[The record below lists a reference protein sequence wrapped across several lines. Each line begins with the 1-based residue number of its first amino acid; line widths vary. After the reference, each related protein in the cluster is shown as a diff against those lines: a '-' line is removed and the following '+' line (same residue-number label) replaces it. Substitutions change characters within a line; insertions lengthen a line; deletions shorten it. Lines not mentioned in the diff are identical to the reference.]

1 MELNEIKD
9 IAVIAKPFVEPLISN
24 LIAPKL
30 EILKAWLKKEKLNND
45 VANNFFENKFEDFL
59 YRTYKKCSTINVLVF
74 PNQQIEIKNIYHPL
88 SIKSSKGHSK
98 YTIDTFK
105 KEYIDSYKNILISD
119 NAGMGKSTLMK
130 WISLSLIEQS
140 MSIPILIELKKIKT
154 EHKLLDEIYNQIN
167 PIDKSFDKDLIIRFL
182 ELGSFTILLDGF
194 DEIEYNQREMVI
206 CDIKELVT
214 KANKNCFILTS
225 RPEPELTS
233 FGEFQLFNIE
243 PLSKKEAFALID
255 KYDQINNNHL
265 SEKLKANIEEKIQQ
279 VEGFLSNP
287 FLVSL
292 LYKTY
297 TYNKDIPSKK
307 STFYEEVY
315 YALYK
320 HHDLS
325 KDGFKRNKK
334 SGLDIHDFRLV
345 LRMLAFDTAK
355 QVKVEYTDVQLI
367 DFLKAVNSKLS
378 EVNFKELSYVEDLE
392 LNVPLFAR
400 DGNMTR
406 WVHKSVQDYFAAE
419 FISSNENKKN
429 ILNRIY
435 VAKKGSYLHIL
446 DFVAELEPQVFKET
460 IIYTLLKKYV
470 AYCKESYKKI
480 NVSLKLKRK
489 RQAITFGVLYGI
501 QQHVS
506 KDDWLKQYEYE
517 YGVKSI
523 GDYTINSISVKIT
536 NMLPVTQIFGT
547 SFDQEI
553 INIIGNK
560 GYDFVFKVQSSDN
573 EVPLPNEI
581 FIEKMTFVD
590 DKEHNLLNDP
600 KLFDIFSNIILS
612 TSIHSRTSSN
622 LYLLDYNKCVEELK
636 NIEAQIKLSEED
648 DILAGI

>member
-9 IAVIAKPFVEPLISN
+9 IAIIAKPFVDPLIST

-30 EILKAWLKKEKLNND
+30 ERLKAWLKKEQLNND
-45 VANNFFENKFEDFL
+45 VADNFFENKFEEFL
-59 YRTYKKCSTINVLVF
+59 YRTYKNCSTINVLVF

-88 SIKSSKGHSK
+88 SIRSSKDHSK

-105 KEYIDSYKNILISD
+105 KEYIEPHKNILISD

-140 MSIPILIELKKIKT
+140 ISIPILIELKKIKAD
-154 EHKLLDEIYNQIN
+154 HKLLDEIYDQIN
-167 PIDKSFDKDLIIRFL
+167 PIDKSFDKELIIRFL

-194 DEIEYNQREMVI
+194 DEIEYDQRETVI
-206 CDIKELVT
+206 ADIKELVT
-214 KANKNCFILTS
+214 KADKNWFILTS
-225 RPEPELTS
+225 RPDPELTS

-243 PLSKKEAFALID
+243 PLSKNEAFALID

-265 SEKLKANIEEKIQQ
+265 SDKLKENIEEKIQHVQ
-279 VEGFLSNP
+279 EFLSNP

-367 DFLKAVNSKLS
+367 DFLKSVNAKLS

-392 LNVPLFAR
+392 LNVPLFVR
-400 DGNMTR
+400 DGTLIK
-406 WVHKSVQDYFAAE
+406 WAHKSVQDYFAAE
-419 FISSNENKKN
+419 FISSHEKKSD

-435 VAKKGSYLHIL
+435 SAKKGSYLQIL

-460 IIYTLLKKYV
+460 IIYQLLKKYV
-470 AYCKESYKKI
+470 RYCEESYVKI
-480 NVSLKLKRK
+480 DVSSKLKRK
-489 RQAITFGVLYGI
+489 RQAISFGVLYGI
-501 QQHVS
+501 QQSTSGDNWLS
-506 KDDWLKQYEYE
+506 KYQHGERNVGEFSINMIFYSQNDD
-517 YGVKSI
+517 I
-523 GDYTINSISVKIT
+523 
-536 NMLPVTQIFGT
+536 PVIEVFGT
-547 SFDQEI
+547 SFNQEI

-560 GYDFVFKVQSSDN
+560 GYDFVRK
-573 EVPLPNEI
+573 
-581 FIEKMTFVD
+581 IERTDELVHIPAELVKLEMNFVD
-590 DKEHNLLNDP
+590 DEEDNLLN
-600 KLFDIFSNIILS
+600 KHETFDLVSNKMIS
-612 TSIHSRTSSN
+612 TSFNSRTSSN
-622 LYLLDYNKCVEELK
+622 LYLLDYEKCVEELS
-636 NIEAQIKLSEED
+636 NIEAQIKLSEDD